1 MKLLKSKI
9 GLIISLFLIF
19 AGLNFSSDIVYLSEL
34 VGTVYKMQRTNA
46 DITDYKYFENITL
59 SKSTSPQP
67 WPIHKDYNNLP
78 ETENLKKI
86 HAELGTV
93 AYLIIKNDSIWHEKY
108 YQGYKKDSYSNSFSM
123 AKSIVII
130 KNDSIWHEKY
140 YQGYKKDSYSN
151 SFSMAKS
158 IVSATMGKAIQ
169 NGYFESIDDKVSSYV
184 NGYSDGLAEKL
195 TIGDLS
201 SMASGLDWNESYTDV
216 FGVTARSYISSELNE
231 LIKSRAIVEEPGK
244 SFKYYSASTQLL
256 SMVIEEATQNKIS
269 TLVQDWFLEPLGF
282 ENNSLWQIDGKKNN
296 TVKAYCCFNSNA
308 RDFAR
313 FGKLYKDFGKWN
325 GVQILDSSFVAKSIK
340 PRFKKSPEY
349 GYGFWLGKINE
360 NDFFAMRGILGQY
373 VIVVPERNII
383 VVRLGKKNLE
393 KNNDR
398 PKDFDVY
405 LTEALKMFD
414 SATFDY
420 E

>member
-108 YQGYKKDSYSNSFSM
+108 YQGYKKN
-123 AKSIVII
+123 
-130 KNDSIWHEKY
+130 
-140 YQGYKKDSYSN
+140 SYSN

-184 NGYSDGLAEKL
+184 NVYSDGLAEKL

-256 SMVIEEATQNKIS
+256 SMVVEEATQNKIS

>member
-86 HAELGTV
+86 HAELGTI
-93 AYLIIKNDSIWHEKY
+93 AYL
-108 YQGYKKDSYSNSFSM
+108 
-123 AKSIVII
+123 II

-398 PKDFDVY
+398 PKDFDV
-405 LTEALKMFD
+405 
-414 SATFDY
+414 
-420 E
+420 

>member
-19 AGLNFSSDIVYLSEL
+19 AGLNFSSDIIYLSEL

-108 YQGYKKDSYSNSFSM
+108 YQGYKKN
-123 AKSIVII
+123 
-130 KNDSIWHEKY
+130 
-140 YQGYKKDSYSN
+140 SYSN

-296 TVKAYCCFNSNA
+296 SVKAYCCFNSNA

>member
-93 AYLIIKNDSIWHEKY
+93 AYL
-108 YQGYKKDSYSNSFSM
+108 
-123 AKSIVII
+123 II

-414 SATFDY
+414 SATLDY

>member
-19 AGLNFSSDIVYLSEL
+19 SGLNFSSDIVYLSEL

-108 YQGYKKDSYSNSFSM
+108 YQGYKKN
-123 AKSIVII
+123 
-130 KNDSIWHEKY
+130 
-140 YQGYKKDSYSN
+140 SYSN

>member
-93 AYLIIKNDSIWHEKY
+93 AYL
-108 YQGYKKDSYSNSFSM
+108 
-123 AKSIVII
+123 II

-256 SMVIEEATQNKIS
+256 SMVVEEATQNKIS

>member
-108 YQGYKKDSYSNSFSM
+108 YHGYKKN
-123 AKSIVII
+123 
-130 KNDSIWHEKY
+130 
-140 YQGYKKDSYSN
+140 SYSN

-373 VIVVPERNII
+373 VIVVPEGNII

>member
-46 DITDYKYFENITL
+46 DNTDYKYFENITL

-93 AYLIIKNDSIWHEKY
+93 AYL
-108 YQGYKKDSYSNSFSM
+108 
-123 AKSIVII
+123 II

>member
-34 VGTVYKMQRTNA
+34 VGTVYKMQRTHA

-108 YQGYKKDSYSNSFSM
+108 YQGYKKN
-123 AKSIVII
+123 
-130 KNDSIWHEKY
+130 
-140 YQGYKKDSYSN
+140 SYSN

-393 KNNDR
+393 KNNYR

>member
-93 AYLIIKNDSIWHEKY
+93 AYL
-108 YQGYKKDSYSNSFSM
+108 
-123 AKSIVII
+123 II

-282 ENNSLWQIDGKKNN
+282 ENNSLWQIDGEKNN

>member
-19 AGLNFSSDIVYLSEL
+19 AGLNFSSYIVYLSEL

-93 AYLIIKNDSIWHEKY
+93 AYL
-108 YQGYKKDSYSNSFSM
+108 
-123 AKSIVII
+123 II

>member
-93 AYLIIKNDSIWHEKY
+93 AYL
-108 YQGYKKDSYSNSFSM
+108 
-123 AKSIVII
+123 II

-360 NDFFAMRGILGQY
+360 NDFFAMRGRLGQY

>member
-78 ETENLKKI
+78 ETENLKKL

-108 YQGYKKDSYSNSFSM
+108 YQGYKKN
-123 AKSIVII
+123 
-130 KNDSIWHEKY
+130 
-140 YQGYKKDSYSN
+140 SYSN

>member
-93 AYLIIKNDSIWHEKY
+93 AYL
-108 YQGYKKDSYSNSFSM
+108 
-123 AKSIVII
+123 II

-405 LTEALKMFD
+405 LNRSFKD
-414 SATFDY
+414 V
-420 E
+420 

>member
-93 AYLIIKNDSIWHEKY
+93 AYL
-108 YQGYKKDSYSNSFSM
+108 
-123 AKSIVII
+123 II

-414 SATFDY
+414 SVTFDY